1 MIGEITNVEGGKV
14 DVVEAEETTSEDGV
28 ITQVEPRVAS
38 GRVGSIRSS
47 AKSSLSSSSGKES
60 PKTKKSLAYK
70 RNLGS

>member
-28 ITQVEPRVAS
+28 ITQVEPRVES

-47 AKSSLSSSSGKES
+47 AKSSSSGKES